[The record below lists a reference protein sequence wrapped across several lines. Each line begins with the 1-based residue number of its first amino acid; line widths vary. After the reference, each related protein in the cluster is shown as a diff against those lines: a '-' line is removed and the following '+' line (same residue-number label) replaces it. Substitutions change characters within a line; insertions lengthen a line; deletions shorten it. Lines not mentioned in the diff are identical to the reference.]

1 MVLVDVI
8 KTIKYILLRH
18 LAEVE
23 EGYFTHMKHSL
34 YYAGLFLLLT
44 VTSIIHSILPF
55 LFVNTGST
63 QIRKLYNNMRKRLAD
78 ICP

>member
-55 LFVNTGST
+55 LFVNTGNT
-63 QIRKLYNNMRKRLAD
+63 RLRMLSRRLLH
-78 ICP
+78 

>member
-8 KTIKYILLRH
+8 KTIKYILTRH

-34 YYAGLFLLLT
+34 YYAGLCLLLT

-55 LFVNTGST
+55 LFVNKSCNCSL
-63 QIRKLYNNMRKRLAD
+63 RMLSKKH
-78 ICP
+78 